1 MDKEIAVGIA
11 DMKFTRMEGRLITYA
26 LGSCIGVCLYD
37 PIAKVGAM
45 VHIMLP
51 QKLENSADLNVYKF
65 ADSGI
70 RATIRK
76 MEVFG
81 AVKRRLT
88 AKIAGG
94 AKMFDIPGG
103 GTLGNI
109 GQRNIE
115 SVRQTLKEEGIPL
128 LSEEVGGNYARTLI
142 FDCSNGQANIRSF
155 GRKEVFF

>member
-1 MDKEIAVGIA
+1 MGKEITVGIA

-26 LGSCIGVCLYD
+26 LGSCVGVCLYD

-45 VHIMLP
+45 VHVMLP
-51 QKLENSADLNVYKF
+51 QKLENSVDSNVFKF
-65 ADSGI
+65 ADTGI

-81 AVKRRLT
+81 AVKRRLI

-103 GTLGNI
+103 GSLGNI

-115 SVRQTLKEEGIPL
+115 SVRQTLKAEGIPIVA
-128 LSEEVGGNYARTLI
+128 EDVGSNYARTLV
-142 FDCSNGQANIRSF
+142 FDCTNGQGNIRSF
-155 GRKEVFF
+155 GRKEVIF

>member
-1 MDKEIAVGIA
+1 MAKEITVGIA

-26 LGSCIGVCLYD
+26 LGSCVGVCLYD
-37 PIAKVGAM
+37 PVARVGAM
-45 VHIMLP
+45 VHVMLP
-51 QKLENSADLNVYKF
+51 QKLENSADSNVYKF
-65 ADSGI
+65 ADTGI
-70 RATIRK
+70 RATIKK

-103 GTLGNI
+103 GSLGNI

-115 SVRQTLKEEGIPL
+115 SVRQTLREEGIPIIA
-128 LSEEVGGNYARTLI
+128 EEVGANYARTLV
-142 FDCSNGQANIRSF
+142 FDCSNGQGNIRSF
-155 GRKEVFF
+155 GRKEIIF

>member
-1 MDKEIAVGIA
+1 MNKEITVGIA

-26 LGSCIGVCLYD
+26 LGSCVGVCLYD
-37 PIAKVGAM
+37 PIARVGAM

-51 QKLENSADLNVYKF
+51 QKLENSVDGNVYKF

-70 RATIRK
+70 RATIKK

-81 AVKRRLT
+81 AIKRRLT

-103 GTLGNI
+103 GSLGNI

-115 SVRQTLKEEGIPL
+115 SVRQTLREEGIPI
-128 LSEEVGGNYARTLI
+128 LSEEVGGNFARTLV
-142 FDCSNGQANIRSF
+142 FDCSNGQGNIRSF
-155 GRKEVFF
+155 GRKEIIF

>member
-1 MDKEIAVGIA
+1 MAKEITVGIA

-26 LGSCIGVCLYD
+26 LGSCVAVCLYD
-37 PIAKVGAM
+37 PVARVGAM
-45 VHIMLP
+45 VHVMLP
-51 QKLENSADLNVYKF
+51 QKLEISADSNVFKF
-65 ADSGI
+65 ADTGI
-70 RATIRK
+70 RATIKK

-103 GTLGNI
+103 GSLGNI

-115 SVRQTLKEEGIPL
+115 SVRQTLREEGIPIIA
-128 LSEEVGGNYARTLI
+128 EEVGANYARTLV
-142 FDCSNGQANIRSF
+142 FDCSNGQGNIRSF
-155 GRKEVFF
+155 GRKEIIF

>member
-1 MDKEIAVGIA
+1 MNKEIAVGIA

-26 LGSCIGVCLYD
+26 LGSCVGVCLYD

-51 QKLENSADLNVYKF
+51 QRLENSADANVYKF
-65 ADSGI
+65 ADTSNNQ
-70 RATIRK
+70 K
-76 MEVFG
+76 NEVFG
-81 AVKRRLT
+81 ALKRRLI

-103 GTLGNI
+103 GSLGNI

-115 SVRQTLKEEGIPL
+115 SVRNTLREEGIPII
-128 LSEEVGGNYARTLI
+128 SEEVGGNFARTLV
-142 FDCSNGQANIRSF
+142 FDCSNGQGNIRSF
-155 GRKEVFF
+155 GRKEIIF